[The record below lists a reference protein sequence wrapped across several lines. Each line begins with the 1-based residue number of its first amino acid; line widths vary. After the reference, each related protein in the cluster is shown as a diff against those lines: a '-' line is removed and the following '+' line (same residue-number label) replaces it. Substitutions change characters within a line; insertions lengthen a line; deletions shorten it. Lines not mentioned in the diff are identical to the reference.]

1 MAKCHPFVPPSVILQ
16 KIMHQMPFNETAGFA
31 DKFSDVMRYIGSWN
45 GEITR
50 IRITP
55 QTESV
60 AVTSQA

>member
-1 MAKCHPFVPPSVILQ
+1 
-16 KIMHQMPFNETAGFA
+16 MHQMPFNETAGFA
-31 DKFSDVMRYIGSWN
+31 DKFSDIMRYIGSWN